1 MAQGFS
7 KRNQSSVEAAYRF
20 GEFELYPQDRML
32 KRSGAPVALQPKAFD
47 ALLCLVRN
55 AEHLV
60 SKEELMN
67 TLWPAVHVSEAN
79 LTNTIVSLR
88 KIVGRTTIRT
98 VSRHGYRFEMRVE
111 SEPGVA
117 RATYERFARAKELTQ
132 QRSVEAM
139 LLARELFWTCLAED
153 PGFAPAWTWMGR
165 CSWFLGKFTGNSERT
180 KDLTEAAFERA
191 FALDADLASAHQFY
205 TLVQVDTGHAD
216 KAMTRLLTRL
226 ETHPNEPE
234 CFAGLVQVL
243 RFRGLPTES
252 AEAHRRA
259 VELDPVM
266 TTSVAHSH
274 FALGEYAAAI
284 ESYSGR
290 AAYYLDAAAWAALQE
305 NDRAVKLLR
314 GRLEEMALSKL
325 MTALM
330 GSLLA
335 VIEGKPKK
343 AARLMDDADAKYEP
357 EIVMYFARHFARM
370 GMAERAVQCLK
381 SAMAAGFVCAPET
394 LRADAWLGAVRGH
407 AQFNSI
413 LAAAE
418 KAAEQARKNLGGF
431 AAKPWRRQ
439 TRRS

>member
-1 MAQGFS
+1 
-7 KRNQSSVEAAYRF
+7 
-20 GEFELYPQDRML
+20 
-32 KRSGAPVALQPKAFD
+32 
-47 ALLCLVRN
+47 
-55 AEHLV
+55 
-60 SKEELMN
+60 
-67 TLWPAVHVSEAN
+67 
-79 LTNTIVSLR
+79 
-88 KIVGRTTIRT
+88 
-98 VSRHGYRFEMRVE
+98 
-111 SEPGVA
+111 
-117 RATYERFARAKELTQ
+117 
-132 QRSVEAM
+132 
-139 LLARELFWTCLAED
+139 
-153 PGFAPAWTWMGR
+153 
-165 CSWFLGKFTGNSERT
+165 
-180 KDLTEAAFERA
+180 
-191 FALDADLASAHQFY
+191 
-205 TLVQVDTGHAD
+205 
-216 KAMTRLLTRL
+216 
-226 ETHPNEPE
+226 
-234 CFAGLVQVL
+234 
-243 RFRGLPTES
+243 
-252 AEAHRRA
+252 
-259 VELDPVM
+259 M

-325 MTALM
+325 MNALM

-439 TRRS
+439 ARRS